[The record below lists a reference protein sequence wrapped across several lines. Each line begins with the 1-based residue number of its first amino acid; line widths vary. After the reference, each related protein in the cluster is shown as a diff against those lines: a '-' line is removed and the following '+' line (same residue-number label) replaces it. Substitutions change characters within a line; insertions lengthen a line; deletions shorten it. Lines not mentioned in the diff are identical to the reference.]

1 MANEY
6 TQAISNLAAAAKS
19 SSAAIAALPAG
30 EAKAALELLHGALT
44 KTIKTT
50 KLLLIQ
56 SLGMKL
62 RRAEK
67 KEEPPI
73 KTPPRKIVKYIPDPV
88 VAAEIIDV
96 EGDGSDFVIMLTIKI
111 GSLEFEFHLNEVKSC
126 TAQQWDQF
134 LNHDAP
140 HIGSGPELR
149 NAWMT
154 SYFDDTRNETMY
166 EIWGA
171 AGVPGKRE
179 TGLALQI
186 PGRVLLPA
194 LRSAVPTLFELA
206 APKVVTI
213 SLSSANVD

>member
-6 TQAISNLAAAAKS
+6 TPALSNLAAAAKS
-19 SSAAIAALPAG
+19 SSTAIAALPAG
-30 EAKAALELLHGALT
+30 EAKAALELSHGKLT
-44 KTIKTT
+44 KAIKTI
-50 KLLLIQ
+50 KLLLIR
-56 SLGMKL
+56 SLGMNL

-67 KEEPPI
+67 KEEPPT

-88 VAAEIIDV
+88 VTAEIIDV

-111 GSLEFEFHLNEVKSC
+111 GSLEFEYHLNEVKNC

-134 LNHDAP
+134 LNHNAP

-154 SYFDDTRNETMY
+154 SYFDDTRDETMY
-166 EIWGA
+166 EIWGT
-171 AGVPGKRE
+171 AGPGKRE
-179 TGLALQI
+179 TGLTLQI
-186 PGRVLLPA
+186 PGRVLLPT